1 MFASLFR
8 KKEAAPQKAEQTRI
22 AKLLYARVLENV
34 RDPFFYKKC
43 GVADTFDGRFD
54 LLLLHSF
61 LVLNTLVDNPYS
73 TALSQAY
80 FDALFRDMDQTLRE
94 MGIGDMGIPKHMKK
108 MMTAFNGRMHSYR
121 NAISVDTDEIL
132 KATLR
137 RNLYGSLSHPSED
150 VLALMCKFVRLN
162 TQPYDKFDDLLAGH
176 VKFKFPQI

>member
-8 KKEAAPQKAEQTRI
+8 KKEAAMQKAEQTRI

-34 RDPFFYKKC
+34 RTPFFYEKC
-43 GVADTFDGRFD
+43 KVADTFDGRFD

-61 LVLNTLVDNPYS
+61 LILNKLVDQPYGE
-73 TALSQAY
+73 TLSQAY
-80 FDALFRDMDQTLRE
+80 FDTLFRDMDQTLRE

-121 NAISVDTDEIL
+121 NAISLDGDEIL
-132 KATLR
+132 KVTLR

-150 VLALMCKFVRLN
+150 VLALMCKFVWVN
-162 TQPYDKFDDLLAGH
+162 TEPYDKIDDLLSGY
-176 VKFKFPQI
+176 VRFELPQI